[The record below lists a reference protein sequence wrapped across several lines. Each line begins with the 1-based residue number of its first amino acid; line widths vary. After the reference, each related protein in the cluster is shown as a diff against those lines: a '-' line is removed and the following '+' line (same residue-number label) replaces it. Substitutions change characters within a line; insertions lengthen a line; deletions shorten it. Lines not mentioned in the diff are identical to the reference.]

1 MYELFV
7 GEIGFPRREFLHDLQ
22 WWEVHSIIRG
32 FNRRIRHPWS
42 MTRWQTYQIMTSQV
56 GSKAMREANIN
67 NPTDLIKFTWECEAP
82 PPVSQ
87 EEIAQLQAEMD
98 AINAHQQ
105 KADPE

>member
-1 MYELFV
+1 M

-42 MTRWQTYQIMTSQV
+42 MTRWQTFKIMTAQV
-56 GSKAMREANIN
+56 GSNAMREANIN
-67 NPTDLIKFTWECEAP
+67 NPTDLIKFTWEREAS
-82 PPVSQ
+82 PVSQ
-87 EEIAQLQAEMD
+87 EEIAQMQAVID
-98 AINAHQQ
+98 AMNAHQQ